1 MHSALLFFFLF
12 RPAIKCWWA
21 TARTRTDLV
30 SLTRSHASASSG
42 SDNVSTR
49 PLLQE
54 RFSLL
59 ISLSLSSSS
68 LFLFF
73 LSLLSVLSF
82 LISCCNFW
90 LQINV
95 GISTLSPPPES
106 ERDSVFLQRGR
117 ERGGGIFRLR
127 KSLQHV
133 KSTLTSS
140 EWSPSWLVPC
150 KNVFLLK
157 KKRNRERASKL
168 VWQIKRISFR
178 LLTKTALFNKN

>member
-12 RPAIKCWWA
+12 RPAISA
-21 TARTRTDLV
+21 DGRQRGRGLTLV

-59 ISLSLSSSS
+59 ISLSLSSS
-68 LFLFF
+68 LFLFFLFF

-140 EWSPSWLVPC
+140 E
-150 KNVFLLK
+150 
-157 KKRNRERASKL
+157 
-168 VWQIKRISFR
+168 
-178 LLTKTALFNKN
+178 

>member
-12 RPAIKCWWA
+12 RPAISA
-21 TARTRTDLV
+21 DGRQRGRGLTLV

-73 LSLLSVLSF
+73 LFFSLFSLSF
-82 LISCCNFW
+82 HSSFLVAISGCKSTWAFLHSPRPPN
-90 LQINV
+90 LK
-95 GISTLSPPPES
+95 GIRFSYRE
-106 ERDSVFLQRGR
+106 G
-117 ERGGGIFRLR
+117 ERGGGGFFVSENPYNMWNQL
-127 KSLQHV
+127 SLPLSDRHRDWSHV
-133 KSTLTSS
+133 KTSS
-140 EWSPSWLVPC
+140 Y
-150 KNVFLLK
+150 
-157 KKRNRERASKL
+157 
-168 VWQIKRISFR
+168 
-178 LLTKTALFNKN
+178 